1 MNNNNNNTIFDDI
14 EDLDS
19 TWIQEFENLDNDYKN
34 YYTEDLSFLR
44 IHSIYV
50 NTLNDIEKVR
60 EEKILL
66 KEPGIINRE
75 ELLSIIKHN
84 SFSNDTK
91 YSLLSIL
98 KFNINVEPEFLKTFL
113 KSKDKNI
120 GTSFLQSVKNIDTL
134 RFEKSIAM
142 FHDINDLI
150 IIFHQRVNKNNATN
164 GSSDSN
170 NRTKKVFINSNTK
183 KRTKRK
189 ELKEITT

>member
-1 MNNNNNNTIFDDI
+1 MDDNIIFDDI
-14 EDLDS
+14 GDLDS
-19 TWIQEFENLDNDYKN
+19 TWIQEFENLDNNYKN
-34 YYTEDLSFLR
+34 YYTEELSFLR

-50 NTLNDIEKVR
+50 NRLNDIEKIR

-66 KEPGIINRE
+66 KEPGIIHRDE
-75 ELLSIIKHN
+75 VLSIIKHN
-84 SFSNDTK
+84 SFSNETK

-120 GTSFLQSVKNIDTL
+120 GSSFLQSVKNIDSI
-134 RFEKSIAM
+134 RFEKSITM

-150 IIFHQRVNKNNATN
+150 IVFHQRGNKHN
-164 GSSDSN
+164 SSDSN
-170 NRTKKVFINSNTK
+170 NRTKKVFITSNTK
-183 KRTKRK
+183 KKTKRK

>member
-1 MNNNNNNTIFDDI
+1 MDDDI
-14 EDLDS
+14 GDLDS

-34 YYTEDLSFLR
+34 YYTEELSFLR

-50 NTLNDIEKVR
+50 NRLNDIEKIR
-60 EEKILL
+60 EEKFLL
-66 KEPGIINRE
+66 KEPGIIHRDE
-75 ELLSIIKHN
+75 VLSIIKHN
-84 SFSNDTK
+84 SFSNETK

-120 GTSFLQSVKNIDTL
+120 GSSFLQSVKNIDSI
-134 RFEKSIAM
+134 RFEKSVTM

-150 IIFHQRVNKNNATN
+150 IIFHQRVNKNN
-164 GSSDSN
+164 SSDSN
-170 NRTKKVFINSNTK
+170 NRTKKVFIKSNTK

>member
-1 MNNNNNNTIFDDI
+1 MNNNTIFDDI

-44 IHSIYV
+44 IHSIYI
-50 NTLNDIEKVR
+50 NALNDIEKVR
-60 EEKILL
+60 EEKIFL

-84 SFSNDTK
+84 SFSNETK

-120 GTSFLQSVKNIDTL
+120 GSSFLQSVKNIDTI

-150 IIFHQRVNKNNATN
+150 IVFHQKVNRNN
-164 GSSDSN
+164 SSDSN
-170 NRTKKVFINSNTK
+170 NRTKKEFINLNTK
-183 KRTKRK
+183 KKTKRK
-189 ELKEITT
+189 

>member
-1 MNNNNNNTIFDDI
+1 MDDDI
-14 EDLDS
+14 GDLDS

-34 YYTEDLSFLR
+34 YYTEELSFLR

-50 NTLNDIEKVR
+50 NRLNDIEKIR

-66 KEPGIINRE
+66 KEPGIIHRDE
-75 ELLSIIKHN
+75 VLSIIKHN
-84 SFSNDTK
+84 SFSNETK

-120 GTSFLQSVKNIDTL
+120 GSSFLQSVKNIDSI
-134 RFEKSIAM
+134 RFEKSITM

-150 IIFHQRVNKNNATN
+150 IVFHQRVNKNN
-164 GSSDSN
+164 SSDSN
-170 NRTKKVFINSNTK
+170 NRTKKVFIKSNTK

>member
-1 MNNNNNNTIFDDI
+1 MDDDI
-14 EDLDS
+14 GDLDS

-34 YYTEDLSFLR
+34 YYTEELSFLR

-50 NTLNDIEKVR
+50 NRLNDIEKIR
-60 EEKILL
+60 EEKFLL
-66 KEPGIINRE
+66 KEPGIIHRDE
-75 ELLSIIKHN
+75 VLSIIKHN
-84 SFSNDTK
+84 SFSNETK

-120 GTSFLQSVKNIDTL
+120 GSSFLQSVKNIDSI
-134 RFEKSIAM
+134 RFEKSITM

-150 IIFHQRVNKNNATN
+150 IIFHQRVNKNN
-164 GSSDSN
+164 SSDSN
-170 NRTKKVFINSNTK
+170 NRTKKVFIKSNTK